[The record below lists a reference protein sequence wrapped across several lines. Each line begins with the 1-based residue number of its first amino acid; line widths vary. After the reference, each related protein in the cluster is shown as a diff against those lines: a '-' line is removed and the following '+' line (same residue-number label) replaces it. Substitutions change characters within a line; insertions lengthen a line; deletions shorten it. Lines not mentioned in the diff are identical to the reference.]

1 MKRKYSELTFEV
13 KQGFK
18 FKELSPSETAKIEDR
33 ARAISGT
40 GNQSQYEVEATR
52 LKFIKSCV
60 AFPEKLVNSDKF
72 DEPFECNKENKEYLF
87 DWQPYFCQTITKVAI
102 ATMINM
108 RLDELKNC
116 CPGLFGGETGQVEG
130 Q

>member
-1 MKRKYSELTFEV
+1 MKRKCSELTFEV

-18 FKELSPSETAKIEDR
+18 FRELSPTESAKLEDK
-33 ARAISGT
+33 ARAIAGT
-40 GNQSQYEVEATR
+40 GNSSQYEVEATR
-52 LKFIKSCV
+52 LKFVKSCI
-60 AFPEKLVNSDKF
+60 AFPAELVNSDKF
-72 DEPFECNKENKEYLF
+72 EEPFECNKENKEYLF

-108 RLDELKNC
+108 RLDELKNFA
-116 CPGLFGGETGQVEG
+116 PGLFGGGTERVEE